1 MEELILETIFKH
13 MKNYKVIRRSEH
25 LFIKGK
31 QSMTNL
37 ITFYDDVTGL
47 VDEQWISSI

>member
-1 MEELILETIFKH
+1 MEQLIPETIFKH
-13 MKNYKVIRRSEH
+13 TKDYKVIRRSEN

-31 QSMTNL
+31 QCMTNL
-37 ITFYDDVTGL
+37 ITFYDDITGL